1 MGKARARH
9 VPVTKASNA
18 KATAVFK
25 TVGNQKDRGKVA
37 LMQLRESLK
46 AQARGAK
53 SDTPAKAILE
63 RIQKQYGEAELQRAL
78 REFNLTFK
86 GITRDP
92 EEGHN
97 PRHYGTPMMP
107 SSSTLSRKG

>member
-1 MGKARARH
+1 MGKARARQI
-9 VPVTKASNA
+9 PVTKTTSA
-18 KATAVFK
+18 KTAAVFK

-46 AQARGAK
+46 AQARGDK

-63 RIQKQYGEAELQRAL
+63 RIQKQYGDAELQRAL

-86 GITRDP
+86 GITRSP
-92 EEGHN
+92 AEGKN
-97 PRHYGTPMMP
+97 PRHYGTPELP